1 MSYDD
6 TIALWPGQ
14 QIETLTPKKREEDRK
29 REGRQREREK
39 GEVVD
44 STDVAPVCKN
54 VHHRSPKLKHSLF
67 PLSK

>member
-29 REGRQREREK
+29 RERGDRERERK
-39 GEVVD
+39 E
-44 STDVAPVCKN
+44 
-54 VHHRSPKLKHSLF
+54 
-67 PLSK
+67 